1 MTDEPRYWRPEPKL
15 WDWAFW
21 SLLAPAAVW
30 VVGVII
36 YGAQA
41 LMAAELK
48 WEGQDIGS
56 LLMVMGGEAGT
67 LFTVMEVFRKSKSDD
82 ANGWDW
88 SGIAVSLLST
98 LGVML
103 VIFTRQTTLD
113 AKWIDPVRNWGPLV
127 LLLCSALDFYANVIE
142 LGYYRASFEERWD
155 RWNELRARDATRKA
169 NRVEAALNPPTVEPQ
184 PTEPVP
190 LRHAS
195 VYDWREIY
203 PTLNGDREELDAA
216 RVNAILQSRGFQV
229 KAPSTAAGWASEAK
243 AAREGG

>member
-30 VVGVII
+30 VVGVIV

-41 LMAAELK
+41 LMAAELR
-48 WEGQDIGS
+48 WEGQDVGS

-103 VIFTRQTTLD
+103 VIFTRQTTIE
-113 AKWIDPVRNWGPLV
+113 ATWIDPVRSWGPLV
-127 LLLCSALDFYANVIE
+127 LLLCSALDFYANVVE

-169 NRVEAALNPPTVEPQ
+169 SRAESARVVARTDATI
-184 PTEPVP
+184 
-190 LRHAS
+190 A
-195 VYDWREIY
+195 DWRQIY
-203 PTLNGDREELDAA
+203 ADMNGNRGELTAD
-216 RVNAILQSRGFQV
+216 RVNEILESHGFHA
-229 KAPSTAAGWASEAK
+229 KPTSTARGWANE
-243 AAREGG
+243 AREG

>member
-30 VVGVII
+30 VVGVIV

-113 AKWIDPVRNWGPLV
+113 ANWIDPVRSWGPLV
-127 LLLCSALDFYANVIE
+127 LLLCSALDFYANVVE

-155 RWNELRARDATRKA
+155 KWNELRARDATRKA
-169 NRVEAALNPPTVEPQ
+169 SRAESARVVARTDATI
-184 PTEPVP
+184 T
-190 LRHAS
+190 
-195 VYDWREIY
+195 DWRAIYADMNGNRGELTADRVNEILESHGFHAK
-203 PTLNGDREELDAA
+203 PTSTARGWANEAREE
-216 RVNAILQSRGFQV
+216 
-229 KAPSTAAGWASEAK
+229 
-243 AAREGG
+243 